1 MSGTIRSAPVEVTF
15 LGTGTSMGVPMI
27 GCTCAVCTSTD
38 PRDTRA
44 RPSILVR
51 LASGAAILV
60 DTSSDLRAQALRF
73 KLTRIDAVLYTHSH
87 ADHILGLDELRR
99 FNTLQKGPI
108 PLYGDQRTLDDLR
121 RIFSYAFRPV
131 HEPGHEYV
139 PLLVPF
145 TLDGPLCVAGAEVR
159 PVPVTHGVRPIY
171 GYRFG
176 RFAYLTDCS
185 SIPEASWPLLEGLD
199 VVVLDALR
207 ERAHASHFNVEQA
220 VAAATRIG
228 ARQTYF
234 THMAH
239 DLGHEATCA
248 RLPAGM
254 ALAYDGLTLSIGEPA
269 RASTEAGRG

>member
-108 PLYGDQRTLDDLR
+108 PLFGDQRTMTDLR
-121 RIFSYAFRPV
+121 RIFDYAFQAPR
-131 HEPGHEYV
+131 EPGHEYL
-139 PLLVPF
+139 PQLVPF
-145 TLDGPLCVAGAEVR
+145 ILDGPICVAGTEVR
-159 PVPVTHGVRPIY
+159 PVPVTHGARTIF
-171 GYRFG
+171 GFRFG
-176 RFAYLTDCS
+176 RFAYLTDCCA
-185 SIPEASWPLLEGLD
+185 IPDASWPLLEGLD
-199 VVVLDALR
+199 VLVLDALR
-207 ERAHASHFNVEQA
+207 RRPHPTHFTLDEAIV
-220 VAAATRIG
+220 VAQRIG
-228 ARQTYF
+228 ARQTFF
-234 THMAH
+234 THIAH
-239 DLGHEATCA
+239 DLWHAATNA
-248 RLPAGM
+248 SLPLGI
-254 ALAYDGLTLSIGEPA
+254 ALSHDGLSLEC
-269 RASTEAGRG
+269 R

>member
-1 MSGTIRSAPVEVTF
+1 
-15 LGTGTSMGVPMI
+15 MGVPMI

-51 LASGAAILV
+51 LADGATILV

-108 PLYGDQRTLDDLR
+108 PLYGDERTMTDLG
-121 RIFSYAFRPV
+121 RIFSYAFRAV
-131 HEPGHEYV
+131 REPGHEYV
-139 PLLVPF
+139 PQLVPF
-145 TLDGPLCVAGAEVR
+145 VLDGPLCVAGTEVQ
-159 PVPVTHGVRPIY
+159 PVPVTHGVRTIF
-171 GYRFG
+171 GFRFG

-185 SIPEASWPLLEGLD
+185 AIPDGSWPLLEGLD
-199 VVVLDALR
+199 VVVIDALR
-207 ERAHASHFNVEQA
+207 QRPHASHFSLDQA

-228 ARQTYF
+228 ARRTFF

-239 DLGHEATCA
+239 DLGHAATCA
-248 RLPAGM
+248 RLPEGM
-254 ALAYDGLTLSIGEPA
+254 ALAHDGLTLAIAEG
-269 RASTEAGRG
+269 GGHG

>member
-1 MSGTIRSAPVEVTF
+1 VDVTF

-27 GCTCAVCTSTD
+27 GCACAVCTSTD
-38 PRDTRA
+38 PRDTRT

-73 KLTRIDAVLYTHSH
+73 GFTRIDAVLYTHSH

-99 FNTLQKGPI
+99 FNTLTKGPI
-108 PLYGDQRTLDDLR
+108 PLFGDERTLTDLR

-131 HEPGHEYV
+131 SEPGHEYV
-139 PLLVPF
+139 PQLVPF
-145 TLDGPLCVAGAEVR
+145 ILDGPLSVAGTEVW
-159 PVPVTHGVRPIY
+159 PVPVLHGVRSIY
-171 GYRFG
+171 GFRFG
-176 RFAYLTDCS
+176 RFAYLTDCCA
-185 SIPEASWPLLEGLD
+185 IPEASWPLLEDLD

-207 ERAHASHFNVEQA
+207 ERPHASHFCLDQA
-220 VAAATRIG
+220 VEAATRIG

-239 DLGHEATCA
+239 DLGHAATCA
-248 RLPAGM
+248 RLPEGM
-254 ALAYDGLTLSIGEPA
+254 ALAHDGLRLTIA
-269 RASTEAGRG
+269 EAGGRG

>member
-1 MSGTIRSAPVEVTF
+1 VSGTILSAPVDVTF

-51 LASGAAILV
+51 LASGATILV

-73 KLTRIDAVLYTHSH
+73 KVTRIDAVLYTHSH

-99 FNTLQKGPI
+99 FNTLQQGPI
-108 PLYGDQRTLDDLR
+108 PLYGDERTLADLK
-121 RIFSYAFRPV
+121 RIFNYAFRPV

-145 TLDGPLCVAGAEVR
+145 VLDGPLCLAGTEVR
-159 PVPVTHGVRPIY
+159 PIPVTHGARQIY
-171 GYRFG
+171 GFRFG
-176 RFAYLTDCS
+176 AFAYLTDCS
-185 SIPEASWPLLEGLD
+185 AIPETSWPLLEGLD

-207 ERAHASHFNVEQA
+207 ERAHASHFNLEQA

-228 ARQTYF
+228 ARQAYF

-239 DLGHEATCA
+239 DLGHAATCA
-248 RLPAGM
+248 RLPERM
-254 ALAYDGLTLSIGEPA
+254 ALAHDGLTVSVQEPGLA
-269 RASTEAGRG
+269 MAEAGRG